1 MIVAGRAGAAAA
13 ERTTGTA
20 TVAVGEAT
28 MISSPGGGCQ
38 LTYADYHPGGPA
50 ALPLRLRSDA
60 TDGAIVSSVTAR
72 VPIPGSALPPMAAI
86 LRLSKPG
93 AARSVSTSQ

>member
-1 MIVAGRAGAAAA
+1 MIVAGRAGAAA

-20 TVAVGEAT
+20 TVPLGEAT

-60 TDGAIVSSVTAR
+60 ADGAIVSSVTAR
-72 VPIPGSALPPMAAI
+72 VPIPGSALPLMAAI